1 MEYQNCRGVRIAVP
15 QSYGDALRLIASD
28 FFRVTGR
35 MERNPFRLWLRHFR
49 SSAMGFLFYY
59 RLSSYRR
66 GPAYPYFRLRMEK
79 YVRKYALQI
88 PLSAR
93 VGEGLY
99 LGHGVSVIVNG
110 SAVIGNNVNLSHFV
124 TIGSLKGSAAVI
136 EDGAYIGPSTSLVED
151 VRIGSNAMVGAG
163 AVVVRDV
170 PAGAVAA
177 GVPARIIKENGGY
190 KPVNPV
196 PLCGCNKQVVHEQ

>member
-28 FFRVTGR
+28 FF
-35 MERNPFRLWLRHFR
+35 
-49 SSAMGFLFYY
+49 
-59 RLSSYRR
+59 
-66 GPAYPYFRLRMEK
+66 
-79 YVRKYALQI
+79 
-88 PLSAR
+88 
-93 VGEGLY
+93 
-99 LGHGVSVIVNG
+99 GHGVSVIVNG

-124 TIGSLKGSAAVI
+124 TIGSLKGTAAVI
-136 EDGAYIGPSTSLVED
+136 EDGACIGPSTSLVDD

-177 GVPARIIKENGGY
+177 GVPARIINENGGY

-196 PLCGCNKQVVHEQ
+196 SLCGCL